1 MILSKQANHANY
13 KQMSMEMQ
21 KRQRTLDYSADLLD
35 QIRANRNYNTDY
47 LQTEDNRAQKH
58 IQIQSDW
65 LDSNV
70 LAKSL
75 SREKLT
81 KRMVTEQNSQMKQKA
96 KQQRAQDKRT
106 RYYQKEIEMKNKV
119 DEMKANNSTL

>member
-81 KRMVTEQNSQMKQKA
+81 KKMVTEQNSQMKQKA

>member
-1 MILSKQANHANY
+1 
-13 KQMSMEMQ
+13 MQ